1 MNKNTLRNA
10 KKRFRQGRLSYSNLL
25 HIEKTFNKELAA
37 ILKAETVKAHEEA
50 IDAISSA
57 EDVHEHLHGENC
69 NH

>member
-10 KKRFRQGRLSYSNLL
+10 KKRFRQGRLSLSKLL
-25 HIEKTFNKELAA
+25 EMQKVFNKEKFATA
-37 ILKAETVKAHEEA
+37 KAEVAKVHQEA
-50 IDAISSA
+50 IEAISSA